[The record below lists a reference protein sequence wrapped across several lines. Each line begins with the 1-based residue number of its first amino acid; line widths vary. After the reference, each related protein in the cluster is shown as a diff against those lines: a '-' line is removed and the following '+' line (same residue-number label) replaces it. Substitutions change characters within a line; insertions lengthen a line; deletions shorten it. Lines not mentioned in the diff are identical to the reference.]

1 MAKQVAIQID
11 TEKIPR
17 LCAVGL
23 AEGAL
28 KLVELAFSAPDA
40 EERYQ
45 KWLEDRRK
53 RKEAEKCS
61 ESS

>member
-1 MAKQVAIQID
+1 MAKQATIQID
-11 TEKIPR
+11 TERIPR
-17 LCAVGL
+17 LCATSL

-53 RKEAEKCS
+53 RKEVEICS
-61 ESS
+61 VLS